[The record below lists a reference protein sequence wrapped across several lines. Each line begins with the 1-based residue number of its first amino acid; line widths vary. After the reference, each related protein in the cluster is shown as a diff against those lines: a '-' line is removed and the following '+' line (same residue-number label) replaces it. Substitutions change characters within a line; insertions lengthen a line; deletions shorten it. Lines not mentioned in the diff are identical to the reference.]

1 MLLHS
6 ETPNLTS
13 QSTPTPHPTIT
24 VPTYAPPGMAESEI
38 SFDLWKQQN
47 RLGQN
52 FERKRPPMLN
62 DSPPQAKEINSQ
74 SQAPFLDE
82 PPIVPYVSEPTG
94 VALCSTTPMKSE
106 DVPPHPL
113 PKAQPAWG
121 SSTELLESDVKDS
134 SQVVTSR
141 PSAGARVDGSRKE
154 GVQTGGVSPRVGV
167 VGQCGSLN
175 SAKRDQIASE
185 W

>member
-24 VPTYAPPGMAESEI
+24 VPMYAPPGMAESEI

-52 FERKRPPMLN
+52 SERKRPPMLN
-62 DSPPQAKEINSQ
+62 ETKEINSQ

-82 PPIVPYVSEPTG
+82 PLIVPYVSEPTG
-94 VALCSTTPMKSE
+94 AALFSATPMKSE
-106 DVPPHPL
+106 DVSLHPL

-154 GVQTGGVSPRVGV
+154 GVQTGGDSPRVGM